1 MDTQEH
7 DIYHKWKSE
16 HRICTGEEN
25 HCTDNTSGWM
35 TEPQTYLFIAHSRQ
49 TTHSLNRR
57 YDAGRLVI
65 VDPRT
70 IFFRYRNEGACRK
83 RKTRN
88 GKNVSGIQK

>member
-1 MDTQEH
+1 MEVGTSDMRWRGESLHRQYFRMD
-7 DIYHKWKSE
+7 DRAS
-16 HRICTGEEN
+16 
-25 HCTDNTSGWM
+25 
-35 TEPQTYLFIAHSRQ
+35 YLFIAHSRQ

-65 VDPRT
+65 VDRT